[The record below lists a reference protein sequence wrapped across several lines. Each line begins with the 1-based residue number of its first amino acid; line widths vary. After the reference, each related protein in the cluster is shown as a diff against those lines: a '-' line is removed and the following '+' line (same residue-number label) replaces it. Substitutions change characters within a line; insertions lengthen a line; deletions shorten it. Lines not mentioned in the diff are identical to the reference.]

1 MAEGTVY
8 CRGCGVSMPQED
20 MFCAACGA
28 PVATHVADAPAGAPA
43 QPAPQVVYVQV
54 PAAAAG
60 SMDARTTRLLGL
72 VGAMLCMLSLALPVS
87 DNALYSGT
95 LLNFAFGRGF
105 GSSTIPLFVGAMMLA
120 CAILAVLRGITR
132 APQAGVTSS
141 SGTNKFLAVFQALAG
156 AAGVA
161 GTLMLLVS
169 LNRGS
174 WGVGMGGWALLV
186 GFVMCLGSGLGTF
199 SKSR

>member
-20 MFCAACGA
+20 LFCAACGT
-28 PVATHVADAPAGAPA
+28 PVVAGVANA
-43 QPAPQVVYVQV
+43 PAPQVVYVQV
-54 PAAAAG
+54 AG
-60 SMDARTTRLLGL
+60 AGTGALDARTTRLLGL

-87 DNALYSGT
+87 SNALYSGT
-95 LLNFAFGRGF
+95 LLNFAFGRDF
-105 GSSTIPLFVGAMMLA
+105 GSTTVPLFVGAMMLA
-120 CAILAVLRGITR
+120 CAILAVLRGFTR

-141 SGTNKFLAVFQALAG
+141 SGTNKFLAIFQALAG

-169 LNRGS
+169 LSRGS

-186 GFVMCLGSGLGTF
+186 GFVMCLGSGLGAFT
-199 SKSR
+199 KSR